1 MTVAPQ
7 IAGPSTPSGG
17 PAPVLNDRE
26 LDLLRRLAAGE
37 KHRTIAPDLFLTV
50 PGVHSM
56 TSRLIA
62 RLGARNTPHAIHI
75 AHQYGLLD
83 PPATVKL
90 SPALLRVMELVA
102 DGYTN
107 AEIAVRLGLSEH
119 TVKDHV
125 KKARRLLGARDRA
138 HAAVLAVEA
147 RMIRRPN
154 RTS

>member
-7 IAGPSTPSGG
+7 IAGPSTTSGG

-37 KHRTIAPDLFLTV
+37 KHHAIAPDLFLTV

-56 TSRLIA
+56 TSRLITK
-62 RLGARNTPHAIHI
+62 LGARNTPHAIHI

-102 DGYTN
+102 DGHTN